1 MGIWL
6 KFFAHCKNAG
16 YKVGVYSNY
25 YWWTNR
31 LTDSRF
37 DNWGK
42 WVARYNNTSEYNK
55 EYDIWQYTE
64 SGTVD
69 GVGSGMDVNILLS
82 RPCSITG
89 HQYEF
94 YQLVSKSTTTIN
106 GKATYKCKTCG
117 HIKTTDIAKIS
128 QITISKTK
136 YEYTGKP

>member
-1 MGIWL
+1 MPAI
-6 KFFAHCKNAG
+6 
-16 YKVGVYSNY
+16 
-25 YWWTNR
+25 R
-31 LTDSRF
+31 LVFILTIIGGPIDLLIQ
-37 DNWGK
+37 DLIIGGK

-117 HIKTTDIAKIS
+117 HIKTTDIAKKLIR
-128 QITISKTK
+128 
-136 YEYTGKP
+136 